1 MRTSALP
8 VLFLLSIVL
17 SHTAN
22 AQNIETTGSR
32 ALGMG
37 GAFVA
42 VASDSSAVWWNPAGI
57 AAGPFLDLSFSRA
70 LTDVPDQIPGRRE
83 RVTSFTIAAPM
94 LGVGYQRVRLS
105 DIASVGSTGA
115 TDAGREDTRTGL
127 RVRSLPVNE
136 LGVALVHSVA
146 SGVHVGATFKYL
158 RGKVL
163 TTAGDPAASRPDLI
177 AMADALEGGTV
188 DQQFDVDVGAI
199 AARGAV
205 RLGIVG
211 RHLAEPSFGDTAAT
225 GVTLQRQVRVGVAFD
240 GDAIGR
246 LPLVLS
252 MDADLKRYSTMSGD
266 RRVIAVG
273 VEQWVAGKRLA
284 VRAGARANTAGAEER
299 AATVGGSA
307 QVRSGLF
314 IDAHAVVG
322 GATDERGWG
331 TAVRFSF

>member
-1 MRTSALP
+1 MRISALP
-8 VLFLLSIVL
+8 FLFLLAIAFAQP
-17 SHTAN
+17 AN

-57 AAGPFLDLSFSRA
+57 AAGPFLDASFSRA
-70 LTDVPDQIPGRRE
+70 VTDVGDRLPGQRARA
-83 RVTSFTIAAPM
+83 TGFTIAAPM

-115 TDAGREDTRTGL
+115 TGAGREDSRTGL

-163 TTAGDPAASRPDLI
+163 TAAGDPAASRSDLI
-177 AMADALEGGTV
+177 DAAEALAGGTV
-188 DQQFDVDVGAI
+188 DQRFDVDVGAI
-199 AARGAV
+199 AVSGAI
-205 RLGIVG
+205 RVG
-211 RHLAEPSFGDTAAT
+211 MVARHLAEPSFGDTPETA
-225 GVTLQRQVRVGVAFD
+225 VILRRQVRAGAAFD
-240 GDAIGR
+240 GDAIGS

-252 MDADLKRYSTMSGD
+252 VDADLKRYSTMSGD

-273 VEQWVAGKRLA
+273 AEQWVAKKRLA
-284 VRAGARANTAGAEER
+284 IRAGARVNTVGAEER
-299 AATVGGSA
+299 AATAGVSVA
-307 QVRSGLF
+307 VRSGLYL
-314 IDAHAVVG
+314 DAHIVHG
-322 GATDERGWG
+322 GAADERGWG
-331 TAVRFSF
+331 AAARVSF